1 MTDAKAHRIATDVHN
16 CVRDEIVQAI
26 DAVDAIPC
34 DGTAKSY
41 EAIEKAKEI
50 LHKADCTLTKLY
62 DGHCPCDRCNP
73 VKREQPQS
81 LMRRIGMVH
90 G

>member
-34 DGTAKSY
+34 D
-41 EAIEKAKEI
+41 
-50 LHKADCTLTKLY
+50 
-62 DGHCPCDRCNP
+62 RCNP